1 MGVRLCWS
9 LGGDEM
15 IIGIYLWV
23 IVMRVKDGYYG
34 YMGVLLLLLLND
46 LHHELFILNSAL
58 FYWDFFSW
66 FGYDHVDSC

>member
-15 IIGIYLWV
+15 IIGYLLMSF
-23 IVMRVKDGYYG
+23 IMRIKDELLS
-34 YMGVLLLLLLND
+34 MGLLLLLLND

>member
-1 MGVRLCWS
+1 MRIKDELLSMG
-9 LGGDEM
+9 
-15 IIGIYLWV
+15 
-23 IVMRVKDGYYG
+23 
-34 YMGVLLLLLLND
+34 LLLLLLND